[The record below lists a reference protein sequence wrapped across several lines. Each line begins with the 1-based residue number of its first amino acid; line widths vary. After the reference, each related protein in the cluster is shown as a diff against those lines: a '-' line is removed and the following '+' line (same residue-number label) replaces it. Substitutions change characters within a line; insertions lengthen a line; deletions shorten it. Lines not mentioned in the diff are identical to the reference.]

1 MFIIIDTILIVN
13 RYFMFFV
20 YRITN
25 YYFQPIDSLYTDWY
39 TGFYKEFGWC
49 VVEELQEL
57 DNREKILECALNL
70 FYQKGYDAV
79 GVQEIVTLAGITK
92 PTMYYYFKS
101 KYGLLEALLH
111 ERCSKMNEQL
121 REAAFYNGDLVYTL
135 ERYAKTMFAI
145 AESDLRFYYL
155 TLSLFYSAREN
166 ETYKAIIPY
175 MKEQFAIIRG
185 IFEQA
190 AGYLGNMNGRQEQF
204 AVGFSGILNNYILVY
219 FERENTTGQL
229 EDGKTIYS
237 LVHQFM
243 HGIVV

>member
-1 MFIIIDTILIVN
+1 MED
-13 RYFMFFV
+13 
-20 YRITN
+20 
-25 YYFQPIDSLYTDWY
+25 
-39 TGFYKEFGWC
+39 
-49 VVEELQEL
+49 LQEL
-57 DNREKILECALNL
+57 DNKERILECALSL

-92 PTMYYYFKS
+92 PTLYYYFKS

-111 ERCSKMNEQL
+111 ERCCKMNAQL
-121 REAAFYNGDLVYTL
+121 REAAYYNGDLVHTL
-135 ERYAKTMFAI
+135 EQYARTMFTI
-145 AESDLRFYYL
+145 AESDMRFYYL

-166 ETYKAIIPY
+166 ETYKAISPY

-219 FERENTTGQL
+219 YEREDPSKQL
-229 EDGKTIYS
+229 VDDRTIYS

-243 HGIVV
+243 YGIVV

>member
-1 MFIIIDTILIVN
+1 MYLYLSTIFINFILCVSN
-13 RYFMFFV
+13 NFHLG
-20 YRITN
+20 
-25 YYFQPIDSLYTDWY
+25 IDSVYTDWY
-39 TGFYKEFGWC
+39 TEVTKEYWRC
-49 VVEELQEL
+49 KVEELQEL

-92 PTMYYYFKS
+92 PTLYYYFKS

-111 ERCSKMNEQL
+111 ERCCKMNEQL
-121 REAAFYNGDLVYTL
+121 REAAYYNGDLVLTL
-135 ERYAKTMFAI
+135 ERYAKTLFSI

-166 ETYKAIIPY
+166 ETYKAISPY

-219 FERENTTGQL
+219 FERENPTGQL
-229 EDGKTIYS
+229 EDDKAIYS

>member
-1 MFIIIDTILIVN
+1 ME
-13 RYFMFFV
+13 
-20 YRITN
+20 
-25 YYFQPIDSLYTDWY
+25 Q
-39 TGFYKEFGWC
+39 
-49 VVEELQEL
+49 LQEL

-92 PTMYYYFKS
+92 PTLYYYFKS
-101 KYGLLEALLH
+101 KYGLLEALLQ
-111 ERCSKMNEQL
+111 ERCCKMNDQL
-121 REAAFYNGDLVYTL
+121 RKAAYYNGDLVYSL
-135 ERYAKTMFAI
+135 ERYAKTMFTI
-145 AESDLRFYYL
+145 AESDMRFYYL

-166 ETYKAIIPY
+166 ETYKAISPY

-204 AVGFSGILNNYILVY
+204 AIGFSGILNNYILVY
-219 FERENTTGQL
+219 YEREDPNKQL
-229 EDGKTIYS
+229 VDDKTIYS

-243 HGIVV
+243 YGIVV

>member
-1 MFIIIDTILIVN
+1 MSIGVYNIIFGITK
-13 RYFMFFV
+13 YFHQ
-20 YRITN
+20 Y
-25 YYFQPIDSLYTDWY
+25 IDSLYTDWY
-39 TGFYKEFGWC
+39 TDSNEEYWRC
-49 VVEELQEL
+49 RVEEVQEL

-92 PTMYYYFKS
+92 PTLYYYFKS

-111 ERCSKMNEQL
+111 ERCCKINDHL
-121 REAAFYNGDLVYTL
+121 REAAYYNGDLIHTL
-135 ERYAKTMFAI
+135 ERYTKTMFSI

-166 ETYKAIIPY
+166 ETYKAISPY

-204 AVGFSGILNNYILVY
+204 AIGFSGILNNYILVY
-219 FERENTTGQL
+219 FERDNMKGSL
-229 EDGKTIYS
+229 VDDKMIYS